1 MDKLFHILQFC
12 QQCHWKKVAP
22 VPYTFIEPT
31 SIQPWLS
38 SVYLSLGINT
48 SKPSKRLSNDILSDS
63 PDTDISTKISRKDAH
78 IINTMLKIHE
88 TLDNNITKSSKEKEE
103 KEPGFNRL
111 EVHKKQLASTTPPF
125 EKQASEP
132 VEFLKAF
139 LQRKTQ
145 FKAKELLI
153 HCRHMENIAFH
164 PSSSFTSCLWNC
176 DFLWLTPD
184 VPSGISIFF
193 CPELSSLNTQEIE
206 RDRNSAA
213 VDKSNTSTSK
223 KSQRTNSLSLIPSWI
238 LFG

>member
-1 MDKLFHILQFC
+1 
-12 QQCHWKKVAP
+12 
-22 VPYTFIEPT
+22 
-31 SIQPWLS
+31 
-38 SVYLSLGINT
+38 
-48 SKPSKRLSNDILSDS
+48 
-63 PDTDISTKISRKDAH
+63 
-78 IINTMLKIHE
+78 MLKIHE
-88 TLDNNITKSSKEKEE
+88 TLDNNITKSSKAKEE
-103 KEPGFNRL
+103 KETGFNWL
-111 EVHKKQLASTTPPF
+111 EVHKKQLILNASATPPF
-125 EKQASEP
+125 EKQALEP
-132 VEFLKAF
+132 VEFFKAF

-153 HCRHMENIAFH
+153 HRLHMENIAFH

-184 VPSGISIFF
+184 LPSGISIFF